1 MTLKELSQLYHL
13 TREIEMDRRRL
24 EELEAKAEPGAQRL
38 TGMPHSPSPSNK
50 LEDCAIEIA
59 ELREIIQPK
68 LKLCVQERIRLERY
82 ISGIEDSVTRQIF
95 VCRFVDGLSWDQ
107 VAEIVGGGNSAGSV
121 KKICYRYLKKHGEK

>member
-59 ELREIIQPK
+59 ALRGIIQAK
-68 LKLCVQERIRLERY
+68 LQQCVHERIRLECY
-82 ISGIEDSVTRQIF
+82 ISGIEDSLIRQILTY
-95 VCRFVDGLSWDQ
+95 RFIDGLPWAQ
-107 VAEIVGGGNSAGSV
+107 VAANIGTGYTAASV
-121 KKICYRYLKKHGEK
+121 RQIARRFIRKN